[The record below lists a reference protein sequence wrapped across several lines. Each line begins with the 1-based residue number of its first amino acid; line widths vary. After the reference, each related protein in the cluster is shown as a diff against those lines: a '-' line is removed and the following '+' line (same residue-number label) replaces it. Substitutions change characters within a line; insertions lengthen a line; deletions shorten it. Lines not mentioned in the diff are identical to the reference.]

1 MIYTTQADYAEA
13 IDGAVETAGRRLKH
27 VAYRSPSRASGR
39 RFYPVGAAVMT
50 LKQREIAAGAI
61 PALVDSSGILGTALY
76 IEAEML
82 PTAIEFAEWL
92 PEEAM
97 RARLREMNAAFVGA
111 VANSPLCT
119 PTVVRAL
126 EPLKTLFVLNK
137 DVTSYVLT
145 GESRPD
151 VSDLA
156 PAFAVSCNDALL
168 EQKYA
173 VLTASDA
180 MMEAA

>member
-1 MIYTTQADYAEA
+1 MLYTTIDTYAQAAGVCD
-13 IDGAVETAGRRLKH
+13 DTAGRRLKH

-39 RFYPVGAAVMT
+39 RFYPVAAAVMT

-82 PTAIEFAEWL
+82 PTAIALSEWL
-92 PEEAM
+92 PDEAM
-97 RARLREMNAAFVGA
+97 RARLREMHAAFVGA

-145 GESRPD
+145 GDGRPD
-151 VSDLA
+151 VADLA

-168 EQKYA
+168 ERQYA
-173 VLTASDA
+173 ALTTNEITK
-180 MMEAA
+180 EAA

>member
-13 IDGAVETAGRRLKH
+13 IGGAVETAGRRLKH

-39 RFYPVGAAVMT
+39 RFYPVAAAVMT
-50 LKQREIAAGAI
+50 LKQREIDAGAI
-61 PALVDSSGILGTALY
+61 PALVDSAGILGTALC

-82 PTAIEFAEWL
+82 PTAIDLAEWL
-92 PEEAM
+92 PSEAM

-126 EPLKTLFVLNK
+126 EPLKSLFVLNK
-137 DVTSYVLT
+137 DVTAYVLT
-145 GESRPD
+145 GDGSPD
-151 VSDLA
+151 VADLA
-156 PAFAVSCNDALL
+156 PAFAVSNNDAVL
-168 EQKYA
+168 ERQFA
-173 VLTASDA
+173 ALTTNEITK
-180 MMEAA
+180 EAA